1 MMKKLLYILAFA
13 GILAVSCT
21 KETPANDA
29 PKAGTYT
36 FVLSATADVEA
47 DVVDDATKTAYA
59 NDKTFSWTN
68 GDKIS
73 VLFHKDSDNK
83 FFTLTADAGGS
94 ATATFRGEVTDGY
107 TLGAS
112 DGGAKWALYPASDEH
127 VYDPSYD
134 WTDAYRVLF
143 KVPEETDFSNSEFS
157 ANIPMRALG
166 DDSNNFVFSPIAA
179 AFKFTFIVGDDV
191 STVKLNVSQSSSYY
205 LSGLFPFR
213 NSDGG
218 YLAFEKRHELGA
230 PVRSISITR
239 KVEKVGGLNKVS
251 FYIPYRIW
259 QKLTPTI
266 TLTDVDKNKVLY
278 TATAKS
284 ETSANDQKHITIFPT
299 KNLSDYELSFKSKY
313 GIEWDKIAA
322 LPSST
327 SRIVE
332 WKAASDATNLYFY
345 FKVPTEKIGWSD
357 SSGYRYQSYIFT
369 AFDTDDDHTTE
380 SADVGAALGKAGWNA
395 MCALYPFSGM
405 TQGTIEFV
413 NGDDSNGK
421 VECPVGTD
429 AGIKVNSFGAVID
442 DFAYVE
448 SKIPRDKI
456 GCSASGLSVRVN
468 HSFSWSLTGEQTITL
483 Q

>member
-1 MMKKLLYILAFA
+1 MKKLLYILAIA

-21 KETPANDA
+21 KEPTANDA
-29 PKAGTYT
+29 PKTNTYT
-36 FVLSATADVEA
+36 FVLNASADIDTEFV
-47 DVVDDATKTAYA
+47 DATKTAYA
-59 NDKTFSWTN
+59 NDKTFSWTA

-107 TLGAS
+107 TIGAS
-112 DGGAKWALYPASDEH
+112 DDGTKWALYPASDEH
-127 VYDPSYD
+127 VYNPSYD
-134 WTDAYRVLF
+134 WSDAYRVLF
-143 KVPEETDFSNSEFS
+143 KVPDVVDFSTGEYS

-166 DDSNNFVFSPIAA
+166 DADDKFEFTPIAA
-179 AFKFTFIVGDDV
+179 AFKFTFIVSDDV
-191 STVKLNVSQSSSYY
+191 STAKLTVSQASSYY

-213 NSDGG
+213 NSDNG
-218 YLAFEKRHELGA
+218 YLAFEKRHDLGA
-230 PVRSISITR
+230 GIRSISITR
-239 KVEKVGGLNKVS
+239 KVEKVGDINKVS
-251 FYIPYRIW
+251 FYVPYRIYGN
-259 QKLTPTI
+259 LTPTI
-266 TLTDVDKNKVLY
+266 SLYDADKDKLLY
-278 TATAKS
+278 TGTAKAATQAS
-284 ETSANDQKHITIFPT
+284 DQRHITVFPT

-313 GIEWDKIAA
+313 GIDWDNIAA
-322 LPSST
+322 FSSNT

-345 FKVPTEKIGWSD
+345 FKVPKEKITWSG
-357 SSGYRYQSYIFT
+357 SSYNWDSYIYT

-380 SADVGAALGKAGWNA
+380 SADVGAALGKVGWNA
-395 MCALYPFSGM
+395 MCALYPFR
-405 TQGTIEFV
+405 GTTEGVIEFV
-413 NGDDSNGK
+413 NGDDPNGK
-421 VECPVGTD
+421 VQCPVGTD
-429 AGIKVNSFGAVID
+429 AGIKVNSFGALID

-468 HSFSWSLTGEQTITL
+468 HSFSWSLTGDQTITL